1 MRVALLF
8 GGESSEHEVSCAS
21 ASGVF
26 AALDTAKYDVVL
38 VGADRTG
45 AWHRVARIDDLA
57 GAPAEP
63 ALERRSPDLDGIDV
77 VIPVLHGLNGEDGS
91 VQGLLQLLGIPFV
104 GCGVLASALAMD
116 KQLANVVLRSTG
128 VDAIDSVAVT
138 SLAHVPTVQTY
149 PVFVKPN
156 RAGSSVGASRVDD
169 EAALEAAVAVALEH
183 DSVALVQ
190 QLNTGEEIDVGVLQ
204 LANGELVAGAPLRV
218 RPGADSTFFDFAA
231 KYTAGGATFEVPAAL
246 SPELTERLQN
256 LAKRAFTA
264 LRCDGLA
271 RVDFFVGVDG
281 AAQVNEVNTLPGLSA
296 LSQYPSMMRAVGREL
311 GDVLDT
317 LIERALIVGS
327 RA

>member
-1 MRVALLF
+1 MHVALLF
-8 GGESSEHEVSCAS
+8 GGESSEHDVSCAS
-21 ASGVF
+21 ARGVL

-38 VGADRTG
+38 VGADRSG

-57 GAPAEP
+57 GESTEP

-116 KQLANVVLRSTG
+116 KQLANVVLRSAG

-204 LANGELVAGAPLRV
+204 LPNGELVAGAPLRV
-218 RPGADSTFFDFAA
+218 HPGADSTFFDFAA

-264 LRCDGLA
+264 LRCEGLA

-317 LIERALIVGS
+317 LIERALVVGS

>member
-1 MRVALLF
+1 MIAPSSPRIVDETVERMASCRLRRPLRAVISPPSTRTVRPVVESTTKVGPSAISKAGPPVAAARR
-8 GGESSEHEVSCAS
+8 CA
-21 ASGVF
+21 
-26 AALDTAKYDVVL
+26 
-38 VGADRTG
+38 
-45 AWHRVARIDDLA
+45 
-57 GAPAEP
+57 
-63 ALERRSPDLDGIDV
+63 
-77 VIPVLHGLNGEDGS
+77 
-91 VQGLLQLLGIPFV
+91 
-104 GCGVLASALAMD
+104 
-116 KQLANVVLRSTG
+116 G

-169 EAALEAAVAVALEH
+169 EAALETAVAVALGH

-204 LANGELVAGAPLRV
+204 LPNGELVAGAPLRV
-218 RPGADSTFFDFAA
+218 HPGADSTFFDFAA

-246 SPELTERLQN
+246 SPELTERLQK

-317 LIERALIVGS
+317 LIERALVVGS